1 MEPTVV
7 TLFFHQCKGSP
18 EQEHV
23 CGRPLGI
30 KVGPNGTL
38 FVADA
43 YLGLFEVNP
52 VTGKIKKNI
61 FLFVVVLLLLLFSIF
76 SNQA

>member
-1 MEPTVV
+1 MWYV
-7 TLFFHQCKGSP
+7 LDGSR
-18 EQEHV
+18 EQEPS

-30 KVGPNGTL
+30 RVGPNGTL

-52 VTGKIKKNI
+52 VTGQQHTQPRASFYIAMAL
-61 FLFVVVLLLLLFSIF
+61 FLLQDRFSYR
-76 SNQA
+76 